1 MWFLS
6 CLNKSSNTQYALTC
20 KAVASIYYPGKKWV
34 HLNLVRW
41 RHHSQDPPSG
51 VFHSGWNSRGD
62 CWDVLWLPPEWC
74 CHKLVKI
81 NICFGLWISILSEFS
96 AVFLQLDSSL
106 ETSANSAP
114 VPSYNAGRFLIAT
127 FNETKSFRF
136 GYKRYEIFPFRI
148 CPRRNLFDSA
158 KAK

>member
-1 MWFLS
+1 MGTKRKQCKYSRKKSRKNVENMWFLS

-62 CWDVLWLPPEWC
+62 RWDVLWLPPEWC

-81 NICFGLWISILSEFS
+81 NICSWFRPWISILSEFS

-114 VPSYNAGRFLIAT
+114 VPSYNATGIEFVGCRNSSCQLI
-127 FNETKSFRF
+127 
-136 GYKRYEIFPFRI
+136 
-148 CPRRNLFDSA
+148 
-158 KAK
+158 